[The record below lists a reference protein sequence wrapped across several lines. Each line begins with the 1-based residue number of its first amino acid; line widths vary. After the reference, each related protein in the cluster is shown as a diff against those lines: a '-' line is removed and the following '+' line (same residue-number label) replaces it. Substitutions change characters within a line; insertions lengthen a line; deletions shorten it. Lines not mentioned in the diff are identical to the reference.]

1 MTTTMP
7 KIKVS
12 DVTGLRSG
20 DWQPKSGDSV
30 LALIEEMAEELGL
43 AATDADGQPIV
54 YSARREDGMM
64 LAASELVDD
73 VLAGEQPTVYL
84 EPDVNA
90 G

>member
-1 MTTTMP
+1 MTATIP

-20 DWQPKSGDSV
+20 SWQPKPGDSV
-30 LALIEEMAEELGL
+30 LALIDEMAEELGL
-43 AATDADGQPIV
+43 ASTDANGQPVV

-73 VLAGEQPTVYL
+73 VLSGEQAVYL
-84 EPDVNA
+84 EPDINA